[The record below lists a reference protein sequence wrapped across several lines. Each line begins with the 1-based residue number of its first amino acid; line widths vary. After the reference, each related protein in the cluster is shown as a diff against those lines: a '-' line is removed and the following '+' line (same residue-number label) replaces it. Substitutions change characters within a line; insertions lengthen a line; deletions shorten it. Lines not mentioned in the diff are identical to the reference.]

1 MISIY
6 IMKEF
11 KQIKYYKC
19 FNNALV
25 AQLDRALDYGSG
37 GSGSNPSRRTNHEKK
52 DFFRTNFLYFISVT
66 YY

>member
-1 MISIY
+1 
-6 IMKEF
+6 MKEF

-37 GSGSNPSRRTNHEKK
+37 GSGFKS
-52 DFFRTNFLYFISVT
+52 
-66 YY
+66 